1 MQVKVLLRTKKQRM
15 KKSVAMVRTTG
26 LEPAQPFDHKNLNL
40 TRLPIPPCPHDSDTI
55 LSQIQKNAN
64 ILEMF
69 LQKVASIGVL
79 RGEGDGI

>member
-1 MQVKVLLRTKKQRM
+1 MFFAEKASLP
-15 KKSVAMVRTTG
+15 SVVRTTG

-64 ILEMF
+64 ILERF
-69 LQKVASIGVL
+69 L
-79 RGEGDGI
+79 